1 MTDPVLQ
8 SMTDPVLQGNDSEV
22 DRRIILK
29 RIEWGE
35 WETAKKTIEDQDR
48 TSVSSRLKL

>member
-1 MTDPVLQ
+1 
-8 SMTDPVLQGNDSEV
+8 MTDPVLQGNDSEV

-35 WETAKKTIEDQDR
+35 WETGKKTIGDQDR

>member
-1 MTDPVLQ
+1 
-8 SMTDPVLQGNDSEV
+8 MTDPVLQGSDSEI
-22 DRRIILK
+22 DRIIQRIILK

-35 WETAKKTIEDQDR
+35 WEIGEKTGDQDR